1 MNIKLQLLKKEEI
14 DLFHKEEERAF
25 NVHACYFPDGIVPGA
40 AEDDRDEYELSMII
54 DNPKFTILSI
64 KDGEQFI
71 GGAIVENKGNR
82 VRDINIFFLIVEYQS
97 KGAGKTVLDMVE
109 AYFPDTEVFN
119 LITPSQVMRNIVFYV
134 NKCGYHIVKVVGF
147 DPVLNTADYIFKKR
161 NPYFGGKR
169 NDT

>member
-1 MNIKLQLLKKEEI
+1 MNIKLQLIKREEI
-14 DLFHKEEERAF
+14 DLFSKEEERAF
-25 NVHACYFPDGIVPGA
+25 NVHTRYFPDGVVPGA

-64 KDGEQFI
+64 KDCEQFI
-71 GGAIVENKGNR
+71 GGAIVEDKGNR
-82 VRDINIFFLIVEYQS
+82 VRDIDIFFLTVEYQ
-97 KGAGKTVLDMVE
+97 GQGIGKTVLDMVE

-119 LITPSQVMRNIVFYV
+119 LITPSQVIRNIVFYV

-147 DPVLNTADYIFKKR
+147 DPVSNTADYVFKKR
-161 NPYFGGKR
+161 NSHFGGKR